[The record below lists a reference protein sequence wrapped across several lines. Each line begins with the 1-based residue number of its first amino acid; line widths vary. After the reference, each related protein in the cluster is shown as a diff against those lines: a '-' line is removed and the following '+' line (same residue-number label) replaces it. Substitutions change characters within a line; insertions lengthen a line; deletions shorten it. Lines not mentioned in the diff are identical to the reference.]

1 MTYKYTANGVFD
13 FSRVEIFLISMR
25 VEVFMEL
32 KKNLTRNQIST
43 RAEFQLVFM

>member
-1 MTYKYTANGVFD
+1 MVFLI
-13 FSRVEIFLISMR
+13 SARVEIFLISTR

-32 KKNLTRNQIST
+32 KKNLTRNEISN